1 MGKGGGGVV
10 RSEWESKGWGEET
23 TSISEMGG
31 CLSKELMIE
40 MKLLLILVVLSFCG
54 YVGNGG
60 AVGSYFG
67 C

>member
-1 MGKGGGGVV
+1 M
-10 RSEWESKGWGEET
+10 RSEWESKGGGGRRPLALVKWGRR
-23 TSISEMGG
+23 

-40 MKLLLILVVLSFCG
+40 RKLLLILVVLSFCG
-54 YVGNGG
+54 YAGNGG

>member
-1 MGKGGGGVV
+1 MSGKA
-10 RSEWESKGWGEET
+10 KGEET
-23 TSISEMGG
+23 TSISEMGRG

-40 MKLLLILVVLSFCG
+40 MKLLLILVDLSFCG
-54 YVGNGG
+54 YAPNGG